1 MIGVLAAGC
10 LCPLGETPE
19 AVRAALAASS
29 TALSAR
35 PHLLILGDAR
45 AAAVPGPELGPFMR
59 RKKDIKMLPRAAM
72 LALPAAARAMLA
84 FQGDPEELGLIVA
97 VGREPPDC
105 DEAEASLVAMA
116 GDSAPDGAGA
126 GTPLSLERLA
136 GAGRALYPPLLPL
149 KTLPNMILA
158 HVSIAH
164 GICGENATFAG
175 GAEAGRQAWQEAIR
189 LAGAQGAGPV
199 LLGAAFSGV
208 DLASAR
214 DRLRLGLPD
223 APGEAAIFALIGEI
237 GPDGAGGR
245 PFPPEERRAAL
256 EAAWVA
262 GCGDCGPVNGLAPL
276 LWA

>member
-1 MIGVLAAGC
+1 MIGVLAVGC
-10 LCPLGETPE
+10 LCPLGEAPE
-19 AVRAALAASS
+19 AVRAALAAGR

-35 PHLLILGDAR
+35 PHLLILEDAR

-84 FQGDPEELGLIVA
+84 FGGDPEELGLIVA

-116 GDSAPDGAGA
+116 GDGGQDGAGA
-126 GTPLSLERLA
+126 LLSLERLA

-214 DRLRLGLPD
+214 DRLRLCLPD

-245 PFPPEERRAAL
+245 PFPTEDRRAEI